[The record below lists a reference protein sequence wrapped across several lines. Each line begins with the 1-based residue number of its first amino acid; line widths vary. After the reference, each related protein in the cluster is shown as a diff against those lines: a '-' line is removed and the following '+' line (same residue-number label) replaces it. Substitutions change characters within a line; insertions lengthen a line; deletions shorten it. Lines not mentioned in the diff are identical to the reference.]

1 MQDQFICTF
10 ISPALN
16 KPVHEMLDTGRSIRT
31 NRIVAMT
38 ESAVTHTLF
47 ASDTGNYVTKA
58 SGSRYALIVLPVAAL
73 LTWLRDYCGVVD
85 PQMEVIPI

>member
-1 MQDQFICTF
+1 MQDQIIYTF
-10 ISPALN
+10 IPPVLN
-16 KPVHEMLDTGRSIRT
+16 KPVHGLLETGRSIRT

-47 ASDTGNYVTKA
+47 ASDTGNYLTTS
-58 SGSRYALIVLPVAAL
+58 SGSRYTLIVLPVAAL
-73 LTWLRDYCGVVD
+73 LAWLRDYCGVVD

>member
-1 MQDQFICTF
+1 MQDQIIYTF
-10 ISPALN
+10 IPPVLN
-16 KPVHEMLDTGRSIRT
+16 KPVHGLLETGRSIRT

-47 ASDTGNYVTKA
+47 ASDTGYFVITA

-73 LTWLRDYCGVVD
+73 LSWLRDYCGVVD

>member
-1 MQDQFICTF
+1 MQDQFICKF
-10 ISPALN
+10 IPPALN

-47 ASDTGNYVTKA
+47 ASDTGYFVFTA

-73 LTWLRDYCGVVD
+73 LSWLRDYCGVVD